1 MTTSKITL
9 LHDHF
14 TFNATLNDIDQK
26 EIKGIQ
32 DLKISY
38 GQIFENCKT
47 ANMYLG
53 KQWNASEF
61 GTDLWVYT

>member
-1 MTTSKITL
+1 MLMATYKSSL

-32 DLKISY
+32 
-38 GQIFENCKT
+38 
-47 ANMYLG
+47 
-53 KQWNASEF
+53 EF
-61 GTDLWVYT
+61 